1 MGSKSQIA
9 EKIVD
14 FLPSGKRFVDL
25 FGGGGAMSHCAS
37 LSGKYEQVLYNE
49 LNPIIAKLFN
59 DAINGKY
66 SKENFLP
73 RWISREEF
81 NAKKDVDG
89 YIATSWSFGGSN
101 KAYLFHKEIEEYKRQ
116 GFEYCV
122 NCADID
128 GLPKCE
134 STDWNERRKF
144 LNRWAKSEFDKNI
157 KGNKEAFNRFQSIL
171 FGTSKIY
178 RELVKFYAL
187 KFTAWLRPTGITG
200 KEVNELTNSQMSSHF
215 LSKGT
220 QPAIPTAEQ
229 FDKLKQSPKLANV
242 PDWINELVYND
253 DFFIENEKAKLKKEE
268 LSKLQR
274 LQRLESLQR
283 LQSLESLQRLQSL

>member
-9 EKIVD
+9 EKIID
-14 FLPSGKRFVDL
+14 FLPTGKRFVDL

-49 LNPIIAKLFN
+49 INPIIAKLFS

-66 SKENFLP
+66 AKDKFHP

-89 YIATSWSFGGSN
+89 YIATCWSFGGNN
-101 KAYLFHKEIEEYKRQ
+101 KTYLFHKEIEKYKRQ

-128 GLPKCE
+128 GLPKSE

-157 KGNKEAFNRFQSIL
+157 KGDEGAFKRYQSIL
-171 FGTSKIY
+171 FETSKSS
-178 RELVKFYAL
+178 LVF
-187 KFTAWLRPTGITG
+187 
-200 KEVNELTNSQMSSHF
+200 
-215 LSKGT
+215 
-220 QPAIPTAEQ
+220 
-229 FDKLKQSPKLANV
+229 KLCN
-242 PDWINELVYND
+242 
-253 DFFIENEKAKLKKEE
+253 
-268 LSKLQR
+268 QR
-274 LQRLESLQR
+274 
-283 LQSLESLQRLQSL
+283 